1 MKYILLVVTSLV
13 FAGGPALAQQGGLP
27 ALQAQ
32 VNALQAQNTSLEQQV
47 TSLQTSLGT
56 LQTQI
61 NALTSCSV
69 ASLVGTYIFK
79 EFSARGQG
87 ILDIRATKGTL
98 VADGQG
104 NATFSA
110 VDTDLEINLIANSGA
125 TRSTTTAGPFAVTY
139 VVNADCTGSLTAGD
153 GSLPFVLVP
162 GGAIAVETRGNSDC
176 EVEASASCDLN
187 LGVFIRQ

>member
-1 MKYILLVVTSLV
+1 MKYTLLLVTSLV
-13 FAGGPALAQQGGLP
+13 FVAVPAFAQQGGLP

-32 VNALQAQNTSLEQQV
+32 INALQAQNASLQQQV
-47 TSLQTSLGT
+47 TSLQTSLGG

-79 EFSARGQG
+79 ELSARGEG

-104 NATFSA
+104 NANFSA
-110 VDTDLEINLIANSGA
+110 LDTDLNINLIANSGA
-125 TRSTTTAGPFAVTY
+125 TRSTNAYSFEVTY
-139 VVNADCTGSLTAGD
+139 AVNADCTGSFTAGD
-153 GSLPFVLVP
+153 GSSLPFVLVP
-162 GGAIAVETRGNSDC
+162 GGAIAVETRADS
-176 EVEASASCDLN
+176 EDLN
-187 LGVFIRQ
+187 LGVFVRQ